1 MQLKSVSSDL
11 ASLYD
16 KDFLLWTEETGRLL
30 RAGRLDELDIEH
42 IAEEIED
49 MGKSQRRELESR
61 LRVLLAHLLK
71 WGWQRDK
78 RSNSWKATA
87 ANQRAELRRL
97 FRDSPSLRNQLPESV
112 AESYRDA
119 VEGASLET
127 GLPADTFPQRCP
139 FTSEQIL
146 DRDFLPE

>member
-1 MQLKSVSSDL
+1 MQVKTVSPAL
-11 ASLYD
+11 ARLYD
-16 KDFLLWTEETGRLL
+16 QDFLLWTEKIAGLL

-42 IAEEIED
+42 LAEEIED
-49 MGKSQRRELESR
+49 MGKSQRKELESR
-61 LRVLLAHLLK
+61 LAVLLVHLLK

-78 RSNSWKATA
+78 WSDSWKATV

-97 FRDSPSLRNQLPESV
+97 FRQSPSLQTHLPESA

-119 VEGASLET
+119 VEEAALET
-127 GLPADTFPQRCP
+127 GLSPGTFPERCP
-139 FTSEQIL
+139 FNSEQIL

>member
-1 MQLKSVSSDL
+1 MQLKT
-11 ASLYD
+11 ASLGLARLYD
-16 KDFLLWTEETGRLL
+16 EDFLLWTEKTARLL

-78 RSNSWKATA
+78 RSNSWKATV
-87 ANQRAELRRL
+87 ANQRVELRAL
-97 FRDSPSLRNQLPESV
+97 FRDSPSLKNQLPKSV

-119 VEGASLET
+119 VEEASLET
-127 GLPADTFPQRCP
+127 GLPAETFPQRCP

-146 DRDFLPE
+146 ERDFFSE

>member
-1 MQLKSVSSDL
+1 MQLKTVSPDL
-11 ASLYD
+11 ARLYD
-16 KDFLLWTEETGRLL
+16 QDFLLWTEETGRLL

-49 MGKSQRRELESR
+49 MGKSQKRELESR
-61 LRVLLAHLLK
+61 LTVLLMHLLK

-78 RSNSWKATA
+78 RSGSWKGTV

-97 FRDSPSLRNQLPESV
+97 FRDSPSLKNQVTKAV
-112 AESYRDA
+112 AESYGDA
-119 VEGASLET
+119 VEGAILET
-127 GLPADTFPQRCP
+127 ALPAETFPKRCP
-139 FTSEQIL
+139 FTPEQIL

>member
-1 MQLKSVSSDL
+1 MQLKT
-11 ASLYD
+11 ASLGLARLYD
-16 KDFLLWTEETGRLL
+16 EDFLLWTEKTARLL

-49 MGKSQRRELESR
+49 MGKSQKRELESR
-61 LRVLLAHLLK
+61 LTVLLVHLLK

-78 RSNSWKATA
+78 RSNSWKATVA
-87 ANQRAELRRL
+87 SQRAELRRL
-97 FRDSPSLRNQLPESV
+97 FRDSPSLKNQLPKSV

-119 VEGASLET
+119 VEEASLET
-127 GLPADTFPQRCP
+127 GLPAETFPQRCP

-146 DRDFLPE
+146 ERDFFSE

>member
-1 MQLKSVSSDL
+1 MQLKTVSPAL
-11 ASLYD
+11 ARLYD
-16 KDFLLWTEETGRLL
+16 QDFLLWTEKIAGLL

-42 IAEEIED
+42 LAEEIED

-87 ANQRAELRRL
+87 ANQRAELRAV
-97 FRDSPSLRNQLPESV
+97 FRDSPSLKTHLPESV
-112 AESYRDA
+112 AEAYRDA
-119 VEGASLET
+119 VEEAALET
-127 GLPADTFPQRCP
+127 GLPPDTFPEHCP